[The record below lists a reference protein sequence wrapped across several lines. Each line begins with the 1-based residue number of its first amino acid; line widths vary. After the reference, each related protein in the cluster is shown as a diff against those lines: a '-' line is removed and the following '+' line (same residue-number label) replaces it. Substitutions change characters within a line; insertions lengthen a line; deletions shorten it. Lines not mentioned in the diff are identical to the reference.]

1 MSTATVSPSTAPT
14 ADDQSPVLAVR
25 DLCLSFGAIR
35 VARDISFDL
44 ARGERL
50 ALIGPNGA
58 GKTTLINLLTGVLK
72 PDSGSATLGGRD
84 LLALKPHQ
92 RVRAGLGRTYQ
103 ITSLFRAMTVFEN
116 IFVAVSERMGAST
129 MLWRPAWS
137 RTDVCAEVER
147 ILEIVSLSD
156 VASEPISDL
165 PYGRQRL
172 VELGLA
178 LALEP
183 KVLLLDEPAAG
194 IPHREAEV
202 VQRTV
207 DQLPDDI
214 AIILVEHDMDL
225 VFRFAREILVLVEGA
240 VLRRGTPDE
249 IAADPEV
256 KRIYLGTSE

>member
-1 MSTATVSPSTAPT
+1 MTRTGSEAA
-14 ADDQSPVLAVR
+14 PVLEVR
-25 DLCLSFGAIR
+25 DLCLSFGAIQ
-35 VARDISFDL
+35 VARNISFDL
-44 ARGERL
+44 SSGDRL

-58 GKTTLINLLTGVLK
+58 GKTTLINMLTGALK
-72 PDSGSATLGGRD
+72 PSSGSARLAGRN
-84 LLALKPHQ
+84 LLALKPHE

-116 IFVAVSERMGAST
+116 LFIAVSERLGTARNF
-129 MLWRPAWS
+129 WRPAWS
-137 RTDVCAEVER
+137 RGEVCAEVER
-147 ILEIVSLSD
+147 ILETVSLSD
-156 VASEPISDL
+156 VGGERVSDL

-178 LALEP
+178 LALRP

-202 VQRTV
+202 VQQAV
-207 DQLPDDI
+207 DQLPPDI
-214 AIILVEHDMDL
+214 AVILVEHDMDL

-240 VLRRGTPDE
+240 VLRQGTPDE

-256 KRIYLGTSE
+256 KRIYLGSAA

>member
-1 MSTATVSPSTAPT
+1 MTTLAHPAAP
-14 ADDQSPVLAVR
+14 APAAAAEPPVLQVR

-35 VARDISFDL
+35 VARNISFDL

-72 PDSGSATLGGRD
+72 PDSGAATLGGRN

-116 IFVAVSERMGAST
+116 IFVAVSERMGGAAV
-129 MLWRPAWS
+129 LWRPAWS
-137 RTDVCAEVER
+137 RADVCAEVDR
-147 ILEIVSLSD
+147 ILEIVSLTD
-156 VASEPISDL
+156 VAGERISDL

-256 KRIYLGTSE
+256 KRIYLGSAE

>member
-1 MSTATVSPSTAPT
+1 MTPPASAPAAPATAAAP
-14 ADDQSPVLAVR
+14 PVLQVR

-35 VARDISFDL
+35 VARNISFDL

-72 PDSGSATLGGRD
+72 PDSGAATLGGRN

-103 ITSLFRAMTVFEN
+103 ITSLFRAMTVYEN
-116 IFVAVSERMGAST
+116 IFAAVSERMGSAP
-129 MLWRPAWS
+129 LFWRPAWS
-137 RTDVCAEVER
+137 RTDVCAEVDR
-147 ILEIVSLSD
+147 ILEIVSLTD
-156 VASEPISDL
+156 VAGEPISDL

-207 DQLPDDI
+207 DQLPEDI

-249 IAADPEV
+249 IASDPEV